1 MWPPCTARPAACPS
15 SDRVKAIN
23 HERSK
28 TMSTHRPEITV
39 AMPAYNAAAHLREAL
54 DSILTQT
61 FEDFELLLVDDG
73 STDTTLAIGTA
84 VAEADRRVRIER
96 LPVNRGRA
104 TARNMALGRA
114 RGRYLA
120 WMDADDIALPQRLE
134 LQHACLEAQPDIH
147 ICGAGVEYFGH
158 SQALELFPQQPEEA
172 RAAALFGAPV
182 PNGCALLRLDAVR
195 SFGLRY
201 DAALARAEDMAFWA
215 DALLGAGLRATN
227 LQTPLLRYRYAPAP
241 QARQWHVRALMGHVF
256 PALGIRASGAQA
268 LLHASLVYGAGSS
281 EIPAPE
287 ALVWLDTF
295 WQAWKARYEHD
306 THMQRHIVVFAGR
319 ILRGAAATPALA
331 QAAAKTLQRL
341 SIIELM

>member
-1 MWPPCTARPAACPS
+1 M
-15 SDRVKAIN
+15 N
-23 HERSK
+23 
-28 TMSTHRPEITV
+28 THRPEITV
-39 AMPAYNAAAHLREAL
+39 AMPAYNAAVHLQEAL

-73 STDTTLAIGTA
+73 STDDTLALATA
-84 VAEADRRVRIER
+84 VAGADSRVRIER

-104 TARNMALGRA
+104 TVRNMALGRA

-134 LQHACLEAQPDIH
+134 LQHTCLERQPDIH

-182 PNGCALLRLDAVR
+182 PNGCSLLRLDAVR

-256 PALGIRASGAQA
+256 PALGIRARGAQA
-268 LLHASLVYGAGSS
+268 LLHANLVYGTGPGHS
-281 EIPAPE
+281 ETPAPE
-287 ALVWLDTF
+287 ALAWLDTL
-295 WQAWKARYEHD
+295 WQAWKARYGHD
-306 THMQRHIVVFAGR
+306 TRMQRHIVVFAGR
-319 ILRGAAATPALA
+319 ILRGAATTPALA
-331 QAAAKTLQRL
+331 QAAARTLQGL
-341 SIIELM
+341 SIVELM

>member
-1 MWPPCTARPAACPS
+1 
-15 SDRVKAIN
+15 
-23 HERSK
+23 
-28 TMSTHRPEITV
+28 MSTNRPEITV
-39 AMPAYNAAAHLREAL
+39 AMPAYNAAAYLQEAM

-73 STDTTLAIGTA
+73 STDNTLALATA
-84 VAEADRRVRIER
+84 AAEADSRVRIER
-96 LPVNRGRA
+96 LPTNRGRA

-114 RGRYLA
+114 RGRFLA

-134 LQHACLEAQPDIH
+134 LQHACLEAQPGTH

-158 SQALELFPQQPEEA
+158 SQALELFPEQPEAA

-182 PNGCALLRLDAVR
+182 PNGCSLLRLDAVR

-215 DALLGAGLRATN
+215 DALLVAGLRATN

-268 LLHASLVYGAGSS
+268 LLHANLVYGAGAGNAQT
-281 EIPAPE
+281 PGAE
-287 ALVWLDTF
+287 ALAWLDTL
-295 WQAWKARYEHD
+295 WQAWQARYGHD

-319 ILRGAAATPALA
+319 ILRGAAAMPAQD
-331 QAAAKTLQRL
+331 QAAARALQGL
-341 SIIELM
+341 SIAELM